1 MSNLVVLYGPP
12 ETGKSSYLEQL
23 VQYYR
28 TLGLEVRGLISPAII
43 YENIKTGIRAKDIS
57 TGETRF
63 LAAKRPVPLTDNS
76 KLGYVF
82 NEQTVAWGNEV
93 LSASVPTEVLIID
106 EIGPLELKLNK
117 GWTNALDCI
126 RRRSYQ
132 LAIVVLRESLH
143 DEIRNK
149 WSVAEW
155 LLFQRGM
162 KVNQFDQFFHETRT

>member
-12 ETGKSSYLEQL
+12 ETGKTSYLEQL
-23 VQYYR
+23 VQYYH
-28 TLGLEVRGLISPAII
+28 TLGLEVRGLVSPAIL

-63 LAAKRPVPLTDNS
+63 LAAKRPVPLTDTN

-93 LSASVPTEVLIID
+93 LSSSVPTEVLIID

-117 GWTNALDCI
+117 GWTNALNCI
-126 RRRSYQ
+126 RERSYQ

-143 DEIRNK
+143 DEVRNK
-149 WSVAEW
+149 WPVAEW

-162 KVNQFDQFFHETRT
+162 KFNRFDRYFHETRT